1 MRLLA
6 VIGALAVLA
15 ILFGAIYFFGGYYSV
30 AATEEHSDPVAWA
43 LARIRLA
50 SVARHGDATPPL
62 NLDDPAN
69 VQAGARAYATRGCI
83 TCHGAPGVGWAK
95 FSEAMR
101 PYPPD
106 LKELVAQR
114 RAGELFWVIRNGI
127 RMTGMPGFALADVE
141 DREIWTI
148 VAFVRKLPIVS
159 EADFKAWTTPPS
171 AAPGT
176 PPQ

>member
-50 SVARHGDATPPL
+50 SVARHGDATSPL

-106 LKELVAQR
+106 LKALVAQR
-114 RAGELFWVIRNGI
+114 RAGELFWAIRNGI